1 MSRAILLTSD
11 EVRQLAVEAG
21 LPPYAVAVI
30 EGMVPTAG
38 TLHSRFSVKAEKLY
52 SASDTDYVIDFLRN
66 SRFTKLI
73 PDLLIPEVERGG
85 FTGKGPHSVHW
96 VARKPELFE
105 SMQNLLLKLNQ
116 AGVDPRWS
124 TLNDTVS
131 VSSENE
137 ELIEFMEGL
146 DGFWKD

>member
-1 MSRAILLTSD
+1 MRQPLLLTSD
-11 EVRQLAVEAG
+11 EVRQQAVDEG

-52 SASDTDYVIDFLRN
+52 SASDTDYVINFLRN

-73 PDLLIPEVERGG
+73 PDLLIPGVERGG
-85 FTGKGPHSVHW
+85 FTGKGPRSTHW

-105 SMQNLLLKLNQ
+105 AMQNLLLKFNQ

-124 TLNDTVS
+124 TLNGTVS

-137 ELIEFMEGL
+137 ELIEFMEAL
-146 DGFWKD
+146 DGVWKD

>member
-1 MSRAILLTSD
+1 MSRPILLTSD
-11 EVRQLAVEAG
+11 EVRQQAVDAG
-21 LPPYAVAVI
+21 LPSYAVAVI
-30 EGMVPTAG
+30 GGMVPTAG

-73 PDLLIPEVERGG
+73 PDLLIPGVERGG
-85 FTGKGPHSVHW
+85 FTGKGPRSVHW
-96 VARKPELFE
+96 VARKPELFGA
-105 SMQNLLLKLNQ
+105 MQNLLLKLNR

-137 ELIEFMEGL
+137 KFIEFMEAL

>member
-1 MSRAILLTSD
+1 MSRPILLTSD
-11 EVRQLAVEAG
+11 EVQQQAIDAG

-30 EGMVPTAG
+30 GGMVPTAG
-38 TLHSRFSVKAEKLY
+38 TLHSRFSVNAETLY

-66 SRFTKLI
+66 NRFTKLI
-73 PDLLIPEVERGG
+73 PDLIIPGVERGG
-85 FTGKGPHSVHW
+85 FTGKGPSSVHW

-105 SMQNLLLKLNQ
+105 AMQNLLLKLNQ
-116 AGVDPRWS
+116 AGVAPRWS

-131 VSSENE
+131 VSSEDV
-137 ELIEFMEGL
+137 ELVEFMEAL